1 MRKRGILSAAALGA
15 VLLVFSVFSQS
26 AWSQTVTAAIVG
38 TITDPAGAAVSGA
51 TVTATSVER
60 GTTYT
65 AVTNDAGLYRI
76 PSVPAGNYTLTVDKT
91 GFTTAVA

>member
-1 MRKRGILSAAALGA
+1 MCKRSVVKAAVLGA
-15 VLLVFSVFSQS
+15 GTACFFSVDQS

-51 TVTATSVER
+51 TITATSVER

-65 AVTNDAGLYRI
+65 AVTNDSGLYRI
-76 PSVPAGNYTLTVDKT
+76 PVRTS
-91 GFTTAVA
+91 

>member
-38 TITDPAGAAVSGA
+38 TVTDPAGAAVSGA
-51 TVTATSVER
+51 TDHSDFGRARHHVYCR
-60 GTTYT
+60 
-65 AVTNDAGLYRI
+65 
-76 PSVPAGNYTLTVDKT
+76 DK
-91 GFTTAVA
+91 